1 MNRPCRT
8 CLVLLVTSSV
18 SKVVDIYLVQRR
30 ETFLTIP
37 EWAWCSQ
44 TGLRKTSGSKNYPPP
59 TPHPPTEGIF
69 PWIPHPLPLSSFI
82 HLLNFWAF
90 EKPPPPW
97 NFQSPLQGSMDISL
111 NYTMQKKTW
120 PKNNCNENLTPLP
133 NCYFFHLI
141 FKILKVLHLTLK
153 IKWDKKN
160 ERRGKEREWNLVQR
174 GGGSITFKPPNY
186 VMYLEI
192 LPPAHSPTS

>member
-1 MNRPCRT
+1 MQNLPCTACDIISFKSRRHLPCAEERDLSNHTRMSMMQSNRFE
-8 CLVLLVTSSV
+8 
-18 SKVVDIYLVQRR
+18 KN
-30 ETFLTIP
+30 
-37 EWAWCSQ
+37 EWFQKLS
-44 TGLRKTSGSKNYPPP
+44 

-69 PWIPHPLPLSSFI
+69 PWIPPPLPLSSFI

-90 EKPPPPW
+90 EKPPPPR
-97 NFQSPLQGSMDISL
+97 NFQSLLQGSMDISL

-133 NCYFFHLI
+133 NCYLPNL
-141 FKILKVLHLTLK
+141 KILKVLHLTLK
-153 IKWDKKN
+153 IKWGKKN